1 MGTEIPKNTFLR
13 QQKALNEKDIDRADQ
28 NKLMTKIST
37 NQNLRKKLIDSAEP
51 QSETVQQQMEASIV
65 EKIKVAERKIEQAD
79 ETV

>member
-37 NQNLRKKLIDSAEP
+37 N
-51 QSETVQQQMEASIV
+51 
-65 EKIKVAERKIEQAD
+65 
-79 ETV
+79 